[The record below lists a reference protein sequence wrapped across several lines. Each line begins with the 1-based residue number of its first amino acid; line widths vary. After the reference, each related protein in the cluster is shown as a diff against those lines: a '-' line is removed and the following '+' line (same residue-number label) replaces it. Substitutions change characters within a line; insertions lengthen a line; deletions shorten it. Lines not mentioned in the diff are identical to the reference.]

1 MCFKTTT
8 IDRHPVQTAII
19 LLFSL
24 CVFIS
29 GSGWG
34 EVIDRIVA
42 VVNDK
47 VITLTDINI
56 SAKFGLFEDL
66 EEDRERDLQKL
77 ILDRLID
84 QKLVIQLTSERV
96 VVGEEELE
104 AFLSDIIQKI
114 DPGLAEK
121 ALLQFGLDWDD
132 LKSYLR
138 EKLLYQKIISQRFD
152 RGVIVSI
159 EEIERYYEQVYIP
172 SQRERNLDPQ
182 PMIEVLDRIE
192 SALKREKVKGQVR
205 GWIDNLKREAN
216 IQIKIS

>member
-1 MCFKTTT
+1 M
-8 IDRHPVQTAII
+8 QTAII

-56 SAKFGLFEDL
+56 IAMFGLFEDL

-152 RGVIVSI
+152 QGVIVRI

-172 SQRERNLDPQ
+172 SQREMNLDPQ

-192 SALKREKVKGQVR
+192 LALKREKVKGQVR

>member
-56 SAKFGLFEDL
+56 IAMFGLFEDL

-152 RGVIVSI
+152 QGVIVRI

-172 SQRERNLDPQ
+172 SQREMNLDPQ

-192 SALKREKVKGQVR
+192 LALKREKVKGQVR